1 MVLLLGLLIGSIY
14 ATTITG
20 AVGLMYYCRR
30 REPDNV
36 AMDED
41 EDEDEEE

>member
-36 AMDED
+36 AMDDED
-41 EDEDEEE
+41 EDEDE